1 MPTIAIVDDDPRS
14 RDSDVRSLNTHLP
27 KDKGWAAI
35 AIHPFPH
42 LKDYPS
48 WIAENEIAVLLVDEK
63 LGGRAADA
71 SKHVNYEGHDL
82 IKSLRRNN
90 KTLPLYFLTNFA
102 GNTPVT
108 QRFADVEDIISKNEF
123 KKNRAKYV
131 ARFTRKGGEYF
142 KSFRNQ
148 LAQLNDLSLKI
159 AKGEATAEDK
169 KNAKAIQL
177 NLELPHIIEPSDD
190 RSEWLEKYEDKVKE
204 FEGLRKEIETYFKQ
218 KSRKK
223 KR

>member
-1 MPTIAIVDDDPRS
+1 MPAIAIVDDDPKS

-27 KDKGWAAI
+27 RDKGWTAI
-35 AIHPFPH
+35 AIHPLPY

-63 LGGRAADA
+63 LGGRSAGTGG
-71 SKHVNYEGHDL
+71 HVNYEGHDL
-82 IKSLRRNN
+82 IKSLRRSN

-108 QRFADVEDIISKNEF
+108 QRFGDVEDIISKNDF
-123 KKNRAKYV
+123 KKNRARYV
-131 ARFTRKGGEYF
+131 DRFTRKGAEYF
-142 KSFRNQ
+142 KSFKDQ

-159 AKGEATAEDK
+159 AKGEATEEDK
-169 KNAKAIQL
+169 NNAKAIQL
-177 NLELPHIIEPSDD
+177 NLELPHITEPCGD
-190 RSEWLEKYEDKVKE
+190 RSEWLEQYEGKVKE

-218 KSRKK
+218 KNRKK